1 MSKISDVISEV
12 LISEEEIVAKCKEL
26 GAIISKDY
34 EGKRPILIG
43 LLSGAVPF
51 LAELIKHITCEM
63 EIEFLDV
70 SSYSGAS
77 STGKVVIEKDIVAD
91 LSGRNII
98 FIEDIIDTGLTLDF
112 VIENFK
118 KRNVKSI
125 EICTLVDKPEGR
137 KIDTVNPKY
146 IGFHIPNKFV
156 VGFGLDYNELYRN
169 FPYIGVLKEEVYKKD
184 K

>member
-12 LISEEEIVAKCKEL
+12 LISEEEIVAKCEEL

-91 LSGRNII
+91 LSGRNMI
-98 FIEDIIDTGLTLDF
+98 LL
-112 VIENFK
+112 
-118 KRNVKSI
+118 
-125 EICTLVDKPEGR
+125 
-137 KIDTVNPKY
+137 
-146 IGFHIPNKFV
+146 
-156 VGFGLDYNELYRN
+156 
-169 FPYIGVLKEEVYKKD
+169 
-184 K
+184 